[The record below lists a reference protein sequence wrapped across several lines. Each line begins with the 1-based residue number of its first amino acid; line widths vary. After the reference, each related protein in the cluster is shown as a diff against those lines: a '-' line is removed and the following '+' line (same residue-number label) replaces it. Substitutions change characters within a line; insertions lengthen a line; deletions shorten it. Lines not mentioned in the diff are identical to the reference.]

1 MKLQPTSI
9 LNQNVN
15 YIYKHNEV
23 YSLTKR
29 LYVQAKRRPALLIAG
44 IIQPLLWL
52 ILFGSLF
59 QNAPIGFFITN
70 LKYNV
75 FLSPGIIVFTCFSG
89 AINAGLPMMFDREFG
104 FLNRILVSPIISRD
118 CLLFSSICFITSVTV
133 MQTLSI
139 ILFSIITTKH
149 IIYLSN
155 LIIILLIIVL
165 ITLSIASVSIC
176 LGFILPGHIEF
187 LALIFI
193 INLPTLFSSTALAP
207 LSFMP
212 SWLQILA
219 SLNPLTYAIESI
231 RYAYIQNPI
240 YYIHNIWMNLNILDN
255 LAILSFICL
264 ICFYYTRQMISHKSY

>member
-1 MKLQPTSI
+1 MKLQPVSTIS
-9 LNQNVN
+9 QNMN
-15 YIYKHNEV
+15 HLYKHNEV
-23 YSLTKR
+23 HVLTKR
-29 LYVQAKRRPALLIAG
+29 LCIQAKRRPALLISG

-59 QNAPIGFFITN
+59 QNAPISFFITN

-75 FLSPGIIVFTCFSG
+75 FLSPGIIVFTSFSG

-118 CLLFSSICFITSVTV
+118 CLLFSSICFITTVTV
-133 MQTLSI
+133 IQTLSI
-139 ILFSIITTKH
+139 ILFSMVTAKH
-149 IIYLSN
+149 IIYMSN
-155 LIIILLIIVL
+155 LLIILLIITL
-165 ITLSIASVSIC
+165 ITLSIASLSIC

-255 LAILSFICL
+255 LAILSLICL
-264 ICFYYTRQMISHKSY
+264 ICFYYTRQVISHKSY

>member
-9 LNQNVN
+9 ISQNTN
-15 YIYKHNEV
+15 HLYKQNEIHG
-23 YSLTKR
+23 LIKR
-29 LYVQAKRRPALLIAG
+29 LYIQAKRRPALLIAG
-44 IIQPLLWL
+44 IMQPLLWL

-59 QNAPIGFFITN
+59 QNAPIGFFVTN

-75 FLSPGIIVFTCFSG
+75 FLSPGIIVFTSFSG

-104 FLNRILVSPIISRD
+104 FLNRILASPIISRD
-118 CLLFSSICFITSVTV
+118 CLLFSSIYFITSVTIV
-133 MQTLSI
+133 QTLSI
-139 ILFSIITTKH
+139 IVFSIVSTNH
-149 IIYLSN
+149 IIYISN
-155 LIIILLIIVL
+155 LLIILLIIIL
-165 ITLSIASVSIC
+165 ITLSIASLSIC

-231 RYAYIQNPI
+231 RYAYIENPI
-240 YYIHNIWMNLNILDN
+240 YYIHNIWMNLNIVDN
-255 LAILSFICL
+255 LAILSLICL
-264 ICFYYTRQMISHKSY
+264 LCFYHTRQVISHKSY

>member
-1 MKLQPTSI
+1 MKLQPISI
-9 LNQNVN
+9 LSQNTN
-15 YIYKHNEV
+15 HLYKQNEIHV
-23 YSLTKR
+23 LIKR
-29 LYVQAKRRPALLIAG
+29 LYIQAKRRPALLIAG
-44 IIQPLLWL
+44 IMQPLLWL

-59 QNAPIGFFITN
+59 QNAPIGFFVTN

-75 FLSPGIIVFTCFSG
+75 FLSPGIIVFTSFSG

-104 FLNRILVSPIISRD
+104 FLNRILVSPITSRD
-118 CLLFSSICFITSVTV
+118 CLLFSSIYFITTVTV
-133 MQTLSI
+133 VQTLSI
-139 ILFSIITTKH
+139 IIFSMISTKH
-149 IIYLSN
+149 IIYVSN
-155 LIIILLIIVL
+155 LLIILLIIVL
-165 ITLSIASVSIC
+165 ITLSIASLSIC

-231 RYAYIQNPI
+231 RYAYIENPI

-255 LAILSFICL
+255 LAILSLICL
-264 ICFYYTRQMISHKSY
+264 ICFYYTRQVISNKSY